1 MIAKGALARVGGVM
15 YGAAVATFLLLGGA
29 GATRSPLIYGGE
41 VVDSASFPFGAV
53 ICTTIYGGEET
64 CDAICTGSLVSP
76 GVVMTAAHCLN
87 DYMPLYEIDNN
98 FHSKELKQYERKITS
113 SYRVVFGVEKSG
125 PHATRDS
132 VGVRKIIVGEPFAFE
147 TGSSAWD
154 IALLFLDTCQ
164 EDIEPV
170 KMLEGEGGGDWIDQT
185 KLPSRVSI
193 LGWGDSEDFCVS
205 PYHATDYHDPIQ
217 RMGYDVTSCDEL
229 RWCNKGEEN
238 CDASRSLCM
247 STTNVA
253 SCNGDSG
260 GPIFVELPG
269 PAHDVVEAYR
279 GDDGGEPRSLRLN
292 SLDAAPGE
300 GEEGPSVGRPKFVQ
314 VGVLS
319 GGEVLPK
326 DGSEEKDSWGIRG
339 YVEDP
344 EEGFRDE
351 ATAALLPAY
360 TTWLK
365 RHLEADE
372 CLAKSG
378 SAVDDLFVNLS
389 SLDWKSMDG

>member
-1 MIAKGALARVGGVM
+1 MVAKGALAWFNLAVM
-15 YGAAVATFLLLGGA
+15 YGAGAVLLMSGA
-29 GATRSPLIYGGE
+29 GGATRSPLIYGGE

-87 DYMPLYEIDNN
+87 DYMPLFDIDNN
-98 FHSKELKQYERKITS
+98 FHSKELKQYERKITN

-147 TGSSAWD
+147 TGSSSWD

-170 KMLEGEGGGDWIDQT
+170 KILEGSNGGDWIDQT

-193 LGWGDSEDFCVS
+193 LGWGDSESFCIS
-205 PYHATDYHDPIQ
+205 PYHADDYHDPIQ
-217 RMGYDVTSCDEL
+217 KMDYDVTSCDEL
-229 RWCNKGEEN
+229 RWCNRGEDN

-247 STTNVA
+247 ATTDVA

-260 GPIFVELPG
+260 GPIFVEVPG
-269 PAHDVVEAYR
+269 STHDVVEAYR
-279 GDDGGEPRSLRLN
+279 GDDGGEPLRVN
-292 SLDAAPGE
+292 SLDATPGE
-300 GEEGPSVGRPKFVQ
+300 GNEGPSAGRPKFVQ

-319 GGEVLPK
+319 GGEVIPK
-326 DGSEEKDSWGIRG
+326 GGSEKDSWGIRG
-339 YVEDP
+339 YVEKP

-378 SAVDDLFVNLS
+378 STVDDVFVNLS
-389 SLDWKSMDG
+389 SLDWKSMEG